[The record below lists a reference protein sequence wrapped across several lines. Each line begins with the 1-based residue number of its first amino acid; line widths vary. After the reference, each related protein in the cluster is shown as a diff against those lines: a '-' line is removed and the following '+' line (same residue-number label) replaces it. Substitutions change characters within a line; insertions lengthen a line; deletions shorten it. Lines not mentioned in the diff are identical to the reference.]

1 MVKTRH
7 SGDVDAESPPT
18 FISLSNEKSRHSL
31 KSDDPAGVGGQSGRA
46 YGDRGDG
53 YNIFD
58 EKVVESRLR
67 PRIGPRAYNY
77 IDVDSSDEEI
87 IRRHHHFPVQAYS
100 SERLRARYSRSE
112 QMKNE
117 MLEKQE
123 RPRRMLRRQ
132 PSPHDYTEE
141 QSTEEEDDNSRRGR
155 PRREKHLE
163 RHDDKRKQI
172 SSRHLQLSLE
182 ENEGNETN
190 RKSLG
195 KRQRQSAEED
205 DDDNTPS
212 RSLRQHPTA
221 EDDEEHLIR
230 RSSRARRQ
238 IYDTLNQSYLV
249 SIPGQSR
256 HGGDNSYH
264 SDTKDQ
270 DSDDNKEF
278 SDMYSR
284 VKRKRVQVK
293 RNMYGVPVSD
303 ESGSEQEDEQEED
316 QEEDIANRNENNNN
330 KDDQDEE
337 EISVDEDDDDDEA
350 GENMK
355 DVNNSNRRTVKQ
367 KNLSLDKKRPGIVK
381 SYSLRKHKP
390 RTDLYKAPV
399 KERRK
404 KRSHGSAFQTKKG
417 NNQAYYSPAQKRTVR
432 KLSAFHSSS
441 SSSTSESSDSDSSD
455 EKRFSR
461 RQAKSLE
468 KARSR
473 MMPLNI
479 NANARPTTSRKK
491 RVKAGSC
498 LDIEPMAIDSSITFN
513 SIGGLGKH
521 IRALK
526 EMIVFP
532 LLYKQVFQRFKVDP
546 PRGVLFYGPP
556 GTGKT
561 LVARALANECSQG
574 NQQVAF
580 FMRKGADCMSK
591 WVGESERQLR
601 LLFDQAYKYR
611 PSIIFFDEI
620 DGLAPVRSSRQD
632 QIHSSIVSTLLA
644 LMDGL
649 DSRGEIVVIGATN
662 RIDSLDPALRRPG
675 RFDRE
680 FLFHLPSLEAR
691 KQILKIHT
699 EGWIPKLNDDFI
711 SELAEKCVGYCGAD
725 LKALCT
731 EAAILALRRRY
742 PQIYYTDDKLQLD
755 ASSINVSARDFFD
768 AVKNIIPTSQRA
780 VNTPACAL
788 PARVSPLLQRI
799 LDRVMGQLRYIFP
812 PCLAEVASTD
822 VAAGQA
828 HDLAQN
834 GIIWDEFASDED
846 EDTPSIFV
854 EPTSTKGSKANKQ
867 NIDEQPSTSHSKPT
881 YLNFASSATSRPS
894 TFRPRMILVGKAG
907 QGQSTYIAPAIIH
920 KMENLPV
927 NVLDLPTLY
936 AVTAKTPEESCANV
950 FHEAKRKCPGII
962 YMPHINQWWDVM
974 GETLQA
980 ALLTLIQNLDPSL
993 PLLLLATS
1001 EQPYDMLDPAL
1012 QSLFTSNE
1020 VVKMTDPSME
1030 ERKTFFQDLL
1040 LKQAIRPPPQ
1050 KKQVVIEPIPKCR
1063 KRVQTAHSKSVP
1075 EAKRRRI
1082 QTTVKKPRKTVARK
1096 VQKPTT
1102 TMVLRSHRSRT
1113 AKLNRNQSA
1122 RQSEPR
1128 SKPVVR
1134 KSSKPAPS
1142 RQGMSQAPNAP
1153 IPQVGHAY
1161 ASVLRK
1167 RELRNKSSPM
1177 LVCGTHQ
1184 MLYQSHRQRR
1194 DNKKRSRKLAVPLNI
1209 NRLRRKKPS
1218 RKHTRSVKGMPKTK
1232 KRVGCCSRRSCCRR
1246 SKRSCCQR
1254 SKRSNSNSKET
1265 AENIAQRMLEVLPK
1279 APPPKPREL
1288 TEEELSLLLEKEELT
1303 LMELRIFLRDVL
1315 NKLGNDK
1322 KFSIFAKPVNVED
1335 AADYYD
1341 IIEHPMDL
1349 STMMAKIDLH
1359 EYTTVRSFMNDID
1372 LICSNALEYNPNR
1385 GPMDRII
1392 RHRACALKDTAYA
1405 IIKTDLDK
1413 DFEKSCIDIE
1423 ESRQRRDHKSTTV
1436 PNFYYTKPNGQ
1447 LSCKSVMPSYLD
1459 NSKPARSIPK
1469 PEGER
1474 FSRRVRGMNIDPV
1487 PPLEAVE
1494 KVYKMSRTG
1503 SSPEES
1509 KDNEP
1514 TSAVSQ
1520 RQNPCH
1526 PEEEETC
1533 SSASQLHSDSRSR
1546 DEKVAIITVH
1556 KVNVA
1561 KKIVPTSSSNSKKK
1575 KNKCVWCKPRRKRP
1589 KFSIVRPSVSHVSGD
1604 EGAEDE
1610 MSHEEEMD
1618 IEKAAGDVHETN
1630 PLQLVVDTTEHEESK
1645 DIRSPGRMS
1654 TRSRSPAHVSPV
1666 ATCPSRIST
1675 RRSSLS
1681 PHPIAATQG
1690 SSSTQPQGY
1699 SDAAE
1704 PSKDS
1709 EPMIVDDCAPEDKQP
1724 NTGKPVTD
1732 SIEGPGNS
1740 SEALVQQS
1748 SLVTDLPE
1756 RPKVVKR
1763 LNLESVAI
1771 DSGVGSSVDS
1781 NGDSRDS
1788 MDHRGEG
1795 DPGAR
1800 TVAEDSNQ
1808 NCNKDLINSAKSVV
1822 KNPTQKVVVDNNRLV
1837 SLLNRLVARTEGYSV
1852 ESLEKIHSHLSQVIF
1867 LHRHEYD
1874 KSAMIAELSQIVD
1887 EYTHIETVEKTS
1899 STRTPN
1905 VKAD

>member
-1050 KKQVVIEPIPKCR
+1050 KKQV
-1063 KRVQTAHSKSVP
+1063 
-1075 EAKRRRI
+1075 
-1082 QTTVKKPRKTVARK
+1082 
-1096 VQKPTT
+1096 
-1102 TMVLRSHRSRT
+1102 
-1113 AKLNRNQSA
+1113 
-1122 RQSEPR
+1122 
-1128 SKPVVR
+1128 
-1134 KSSKPAPS
+1134 
-1142 RQGMSQAPNAP
+1142 
-1153 IPQVGHAY
+1153 
-1161 ASVLRK
+1161 
-1167 RELRNKSSPM
+1167 
-1177 LVCGTHQ
+1177 
-1184 MLYQSHRQRR
+1184 
-1194 DNKKRSRKLAVPLNI
+1194 
-1209 NRLRRKKPS
+1209 
-1218 RKHTRSVKGMPKTK
+1218 
-1232 KRVGCCSRRSCCRR
+1232 
-1246 SKRSCCQR
+1246 
-1254 SKRSNSNSKET
+1254 
-1265 AENIAQRMLEVLPK
+1265 AQRMLEVLPK